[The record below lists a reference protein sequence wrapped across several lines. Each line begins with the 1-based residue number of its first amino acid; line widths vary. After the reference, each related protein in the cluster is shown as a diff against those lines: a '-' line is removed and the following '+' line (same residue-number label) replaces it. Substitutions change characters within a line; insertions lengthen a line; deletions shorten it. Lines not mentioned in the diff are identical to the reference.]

1 MKAFKKTLM
10 EVLVLA
16 VVGTGVALAVN
27 GAQGSRGLKLTKNYF
42 AKVAVPNRPAPATP
56 TVNKVEAAQVEERK
70 KAAAPK
76 HLKHEYQ
83 DVSFADA
90 VAIFKDPGTE
100 LGVNIF
106 VDARNDAA
114 YEEGHIPGAIQADHY
129 RLEDYM
135 DNLLDFAAG
144 AEKIVVYCNGGNCED
159 SVLLC
164 GDLIEFD
171 VPFENIYLFSGG
183 WKAWTDGNMPVA
195 KGRDG
200 E

>member
-1 MKAFKKTLM
+1 MQTVKKTVL

-42 AKVAVPNRPAPATP
+42 AKVTLPNHATPPTP
-56 TVNKVEAAQVEERK
+56 TVKKVEAVQVEERK

-76 HLKHEYQ
+76 HLKHDYQ
-83 DVSFADA
+83 DVSFAEA
-90 VAIFKDPGTE
+90 VAIFEDPGTE

-135 DNLLDFAAG
+135 ENLLDFAAG
-144 AEKIVVYCNGGNCED
+144 AEKIVVYCNGGDCED
-159 SVLLC
+159 SVLIC

-171 VPFENIYLFSGG
+171 VPYENIYLFSGG